1 MEQKRTLWIIAAVGL
16 FLVVVLGGA
25 LMVTAPFT
33 HKSQTIASVNRT
45 EKNTTSNGWIPLAT
59 TDTPAQI
66 PSETSQTENDYID
79 MSGVAQTPP
88 SVSEM
93 TIYADNAT
101 IYSENTKLN
110 DESLAASQNTNPG
123 QTIINNTTTIDL
135 NSLANQ
141 IASAQTESKKQNEQ
155 STVKEPAK
163 TTNKEEVSVKKANAS
178 KNTTQV
184 AANVTK
190 KENKSVSKVVKTTT
204 PAVSSKP
211 EKTVYWIQVTALTSR
226 KSADAAR
233 DVLDQNQI
241 TADVFTYK
249 DKKDQL
255 FYRVRVGPYTT
266 KSEAEYWQTKIAKID
281 NFKNNA
287 GYITSTPVETN

>member
-66 PSETSQTENDYID
+66 PSETNQTENDYID
-79 MSGVAQTPP
+79 MSGVAQTPS

-184 AANVTK
+184 ASNVTK
-190 KENKSVSKVVKTTT
+190 KENKTVSKVVKTTT
-204 PAVSSKP
+204 PVVSSKP

-233 DVLDQNQI
+233 EVLDQNQI

>member
-163 TTNKEEVSVKKANAS
+163 TTNKEEVSVKKTNAS

>member
-79 MSGVAQTPP
+79 MSGVAQTPS

-110 DESLAASQNTNPG
+110 DESLVASQNTNPG

-141 IASAQTESKKQNEQ
+141 IASAQTETQ
-155 STVKEPAK
+155 K
-163 TTNKEEVSVKKANAS
+163 TTEQKTAKESAKPANKEEVSVKKTNAS

-184 AANVTK
+184 ASNVTK
-190 KENKSVSKVVKTTT
+190 KENKTVSKVVKTTT
-204 PAVSSKP
+204 PVVSSKP

-233 DVLDQNQI
+233 EVLDQNQI